1 MFSILGDIA
10 DAAIE
15 VTTDTVSSVTKKVSK
30 EVGEFVDRPLGKTVE
45 VATQPLRDGLDVL
58 DGLSEGEI
66 RTMAIARLGA
76 DVVSG
81 MAIGEVIDML
91 NNS

>member
-1 MFSILGDIA
+1 MFDIFN
-10 DAAIE
+10 DIVE
-15 VTTDTVSSVTKKVSK
+15 KVVVETSD
-30 EVGEFVDRPLGKTVE
+30 FIDRPLGKAVE
-45 VATQPLRDGLDVL
+45 IATQPLRDGLDVV

>member
-1 MFSILGDIA
+1 MFGILDDIVESVVE
-10 DAAIE
+10 E
-15 VTTDTVSSVTKKVSK
+15 VCD
-30 EVGEFVDRPLGKTVE
+30 FVDRPVSKTVE
-45 VATQPLRDGLDVL
+45 IATQPLRDGLDVL

-81 MAIGEVIDML
+81 MAISEVIDML

>member
-1 MFSILGDIA
+1 MFEIFGDIV
-10 DAAIE
+10 E
-15 VTTDTVSSVTKKVSK
+15 KVVEETSD
-30 EVGEFVDRPLGKTVE
+30 FIDRPVSKTVE
-45 VATQPLRDGLDVL
+45 IATQPVRDGLDVL

-66 RTMAIARLGA
+66 RTMAITRLGA

>member
-1 MFSILGDIA
+1 MFGIFDDIV
-10 DAAIE
+10 E
-15 VTTDTVSSVTKKVSK
+15 KVVLETSD
-30 EVGEFVDRPLGKTVE
+30 FIDRPLGKAVE
-45 VATQPLRDGLDVL
+45 IATQPLRDGLDVV

-81 MAIGEVIDML
+81 MAIGEIIEAL
-91 NNS
+91 NS